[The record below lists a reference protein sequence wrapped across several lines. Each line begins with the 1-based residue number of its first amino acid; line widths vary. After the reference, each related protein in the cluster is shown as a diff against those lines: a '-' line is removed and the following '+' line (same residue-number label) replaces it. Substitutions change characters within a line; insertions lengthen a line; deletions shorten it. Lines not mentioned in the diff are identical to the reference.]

1 MKRGVV
7 IVSFYKDML
16 RKQLKQLEEEERELV
31 SLTDDEKVL
40 QEVADAEYSTTVSS
54 IKDWENQIAT
64 LAQQAETS
72 LLIMEQMRGNIY
84 HIYSN
89 CKKRTI
95 YSY

>member
-31 SLTDDEKVL
+31 SLTEEEKVL

-72 LLIMEQMRGNIY
+72 LLIMEQMRGNIPY
-84 HIYSN
+84 IF
-89 CKKRTI
+89 
-95 YSY
+95 